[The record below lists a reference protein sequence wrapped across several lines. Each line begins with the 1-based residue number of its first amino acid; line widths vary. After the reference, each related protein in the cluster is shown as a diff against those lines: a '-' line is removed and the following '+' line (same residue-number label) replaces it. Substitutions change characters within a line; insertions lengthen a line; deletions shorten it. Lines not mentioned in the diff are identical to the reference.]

1 MINNSEINT
10 KLGLYFLNECDYK
23 FAINAL
29 TKAIEAEAD
38 NSYLYDLRGIA
49 YGSIQEYD
57 KSIADFS
64 KAIELNTP
72 LSPAYNNR
80 ALSYWAIDKL
90 EEALIDIN
98 KAIELSQDNDES
110 PKAVYY
116 SNRGLIQYALC
127 NFNDA
132 VLDCSTA
139 ILYGCETWEN
149 FNCLGEAFASLGKY
163 EEALKY
169 FYYAFNVN
177 PNNINVFAN
186 YLSVN
191 NISDNL

>member
-1 MINNSEINT
+1 MNNSEINNR
-10 KLGLYFLNECDYK
+10 LGLHFLNEYDYNL
-23 FAINAL
+23 AINVL
-29 TKAIEAEAD
+29 TKAIELEPD
-38 NSYLYDLRGIA
+38 NAYLYDLRGIA

-57 KSIADFS
+57 KSIADFNR
-64 KAIELNTP
+64 AIELNAQ

-90 EEALIDIN
+90 EEALTDIN
-98 KAIELSQDNDES
+98 KAIELSQSNDEA

-116 SNRGLIQYALC
+116 SNRGLIQCALC

-149 FNCLGEAFASLGKY
+149 FNCIGEAFASLGKY

-169 FYYAFNVN
+169 FHCALVIN
-177 PNNINVFAN
+177 PNDINVFAN

-191 NISDNL
+191 SISGNL